1 MKRVIIISNR
11 LPVTISTEKSRVS
24 VIPSVGGLATGLKSV
39 HEKHG
44 SLWVGWPG
52 IESDTL
58 NPEMTLKIDAELEK
72 AGCLPVH
79 LNGDELEN
87 FYNGFSNKTIWPLFH
102 YFAQYSDSNPEYWE
116 SYRQVNRLFADAVA
130 KVVTK
135 GDYIW
140 VHDYHLL
147 LLPGMLKEM
156 FPDNPVGFFLH
167 IPFPSYELFRM
178 LPWRNEIINGML
190 GADLLGFHTFDY
202 ERHFLSTVRRLLG
215 YDISFNTINV
225 NNRMVKADVFPMG
238 IDYTRFHAAALERKG
253 KVKSK
258 QGEIVQQIE
267 KLHRDDPDFR
277 LILSIDRLDYTK
289 GIPNRIIAFE
299 QFLERYPQYQGKVS
313 LVMLAVPSRHEVDQY
328 QALKKYVDEL
338 VGRINGRFAR
348 FNWTPVWYFY
358 RSLPFD
364 ELVDLYMSSDIGLL
378 TPVRDGMNLVAK
390 EYIATRVYG
399 KGVLILS
406 EMAGA
411 SKEMSEALIINPN
424 NMEEITSALYE
435 ALIMPEEEQQKRLKS
450 LQKRLKR
457 YNVQKW
463 TGDFLDSLSGVSR
476 LQGTFVAKNVSP
488 SVTGRIRRS
497 YSEAGQ
503 RIIFLDYDGT
513 LVGFHKDPAK
523 AAPDDEVYE
532 VLDMLAADKNNSVVI
547 ISGRDRKTLSE
558 WFNGHNFCLIAE
570 HGVWIRCPGKRW
582 QQTGRFS
589 NGWKEVVR
597 PALEFYVD
605 RTPGSLLEEKSYSLV
620 WHYRG
625 ADPEL
630 GPMRAIELKDEM
642 TTFLANHDLE
652 ILEGNKVV
660 EIKTSGINKGRAAME
675 FLAGKEYGF
684 IMGVGDD
691 WTDEYLF
698 GDLPAEAFTIK
709 VGMVHTRARYT
720 VEDHLAVRKLL
731 KGIVNLNNK

>member
-11 LPVTISTEKSRVS
+11 LPVTISIEKQKVT
-24 VIPSVGGLATGLKSV
+24 VAQSVGGLATGLKSV

-52 IESDTL
+52 IESSTL
-58 NPEMTLKIDAELEK
+58 TPALVSKVDSELDK

-79 LNGDELEN
+79 LSEDDLEN

-102 YFAQYSDSNPEYWE
+102 YFAQYVDSSPEYWE
-116 SYRQVNRLFADAVA
+116 SYRHVNRLFADAA
-130 KVVTK
+130 ARVVK
-135 GDYIW
+135 EGDFIW
-140 VHDYHLL
+140 IHDYHLL

-156 FPDNPVGFFLH
+156 FPDNPIGFFLH
-167 IPFPSYELFRM
+167 IPFPSYELFRT
-178 LPWRNEIINGML
+178 LPWRNELIMGML

-225 NNRMVKADVFPMG
+225 NNRIVKADVFPMG
-238 IDYTRFHAAALERKG
+238 IDYTRFHEAALERKMMG
-253 KVKSK
+253 KNKR
-258 QGEIVQQIE
+258 GEILQQIE
-267 KLHRDDPDFR
+267 KLHKDEPEFR
-277 LILSIDRLDYTK
+277 LVLSIDRLDYTK

-299 QFLERYPQYQGKVS
+299 QFLERYPQYLGKVS
-313 LVMLAVPSRHEVDQY
+313 LVMLAVPSRDEVDQY
-328 QALKKYVDEL
+328 QALKKHVDEL
-338 VGRINGRFAR
+338 VGRVNGRFAR
-348 FNWTPVWYFY
+348 INWTPVWYFY
-358 RSLPFD
+358 RSMSFD

-390 EYIATRVYG
+390 EYIATRVYH

-424 NMEEITSALYE
+424 NLEEVTEAIYE
-435 ALIMPEEEQQKRLKS
+435 ALVMTGEEQKKRLDS
-450 LQKRLKR
+450 LQKRLRR

-463 TGDFLDSLSGVSR
+463 TGDFLDSLAGVSR
-476 LQGTFVAKNVSP
+476 LQSSFVAKNITP
-488 SVTGRIRRS
+488 SIINSIKKS
-497 YSEAGQ
+497 YSEADQ

-523 AAPDDEVYE
+523 ASPDREVYE
-532 VLDMLAADKNNSVVI
+532 VLDQFAADKRNSVVI
-547 ISGRDRKTLSE
+547 ISGRDRKTLSL
-558 WFNGHNFCLIAE
+558 WFGERNYCLIAE
-570 HGVWIRCPGKRW
+570 HGVWTRCPGKRW
-582 QQTGRFS
+582 KQTGRFS
-589 NGWKEVVR
+589 DEWKEVVR

-660 EIKTSGINKGRAAME
+660 EIKTSGINKGRAALE
-675 FLAGKEYGF
+675 FLSGQEYGF

-698 GDLPAEAFTIK
+698 GELPPEAFTIK
-709 VGMVHTRARYT
+709 VGLVHTRARFT
-720 VEDHLAVRKLL
+720 VEDHVAVRKLL
-731 KGIVNLNNK
+731 RGIIGLK